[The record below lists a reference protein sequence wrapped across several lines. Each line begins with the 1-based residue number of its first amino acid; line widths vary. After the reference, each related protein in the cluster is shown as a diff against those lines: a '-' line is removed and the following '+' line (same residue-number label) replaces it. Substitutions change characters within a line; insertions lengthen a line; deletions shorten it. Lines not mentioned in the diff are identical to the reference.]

1 MVERNVLGLLE
12 HAATLRKAG
21 RGTRHGVL
29 FHGPPGVGK
38 TLVTKYLARAC
49 PDYTVILLTGR
60 QLKLVRES
68 PSAFCFSLF
77 RQGKL
82 VVVGALQQTT

>member
-1 MVERNVLGLLE
+1 M
-12 HAATLRKAG
+12 
-21 RGTRHGVL
+21 L

-60 QLKLVRES
+60 QLRLRPRVVRARPAACS
-68 PSAFCFSLF
+68 RRWS
-77 RQGKL
+77 
-82 VVVGALQQTT
+82 